1 MQYAERTILALRQI
15 VKVACWKNVEL
26 MDLTMRIVSLD
37 NSPAGVGS
45 AKKQP
50 VLIGNKGLRAAR
62 SPILLRSVFLY
73 ICCLEILSELL
84 NPRGRLAPF
93 YDQFSI
99 GILGD
104 LDEAIIVI
112 EEVRLVTIRQNI
124 RHNLPAAGKTPQH
137 IFPACIMPTMG
148 NTVLNTLQALLD
160 AVKAN
165 IEKPTEYP
173 RSCDS
178 FAVSSVLLF
187 ESVVSCA
194 KLIPLFRHALIRSKA
209 ILPP

>member
-1 MQYAERTILALRQI
+1 MKKPCNNRKTEAYFEIYNKTYAKEVLPQEFLQYAERTILALRQI

-73 ICCLEILSELL
+73 TCYLEILSELL

-112 EEVRLVTIRQNI
+112 EEVRLVTIGQHLCHSCPTSRK
-124 RHNLPAAGKTPQH
+124 APQH
-137 IFPACIMPTMG
+137 VFLAYIVPTVG
-148 NTVLNTLQALLD
+148 DTVFNALQAFLR
-160 AVKAN
+160 AV
-165 IEKPTEYP
+165 
-173 RSCDS
+173 
-178 FAVSSVLLF
+178 
-187 ESVVSCA
+187 
-194 KLIPLFRHALIRSKA
+194 
-209 ILPP
+209 